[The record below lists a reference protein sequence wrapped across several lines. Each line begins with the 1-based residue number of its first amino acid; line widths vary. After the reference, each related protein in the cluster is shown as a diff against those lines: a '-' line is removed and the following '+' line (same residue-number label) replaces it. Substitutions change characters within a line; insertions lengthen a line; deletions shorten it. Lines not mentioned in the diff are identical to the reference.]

1 MDVLHNIVLL
11 MNYEQVTDLGFAG
24 TKKKWKNSSV
34 SENVTNMKHHIKVS
48 KISNY

>member
-24 TKKKWKNSSV
+24 IKKVEKFICFRKR
-34 SENVTNMKHHIKVS
+34 H
-48 KISNY
+48 